1 MQTVQDVFLQFLI
14 VTESSQKSI
23 KLWLSEACGG
33 TQGVVEAG
41 IGVCIKI
48 YEVGD
53 MEEQIKVVFSG
64 STLRRMAHG
73 KKFFHAPFQFLTII
87 V

>member
-1 MQTVQDVFLQFLI
+1 MQTVQEVFLQFLI

-41 IGVCIKI
+41 FFDCGTK
-48 YEVGD
+48 VGGC
-53 MEEQIKVVFSG
+53 SG
-64 STLRRMAHG
+64 
-73 KKFFHAPFQFLTII
+73 
-87 V
+87 

>member
-1 MQTVQDVFLQFLI
+1 MIQIAQDVFLQFLI

-41 IGVCIKI
+41 FFDCGTK
-48 YEVGD
+48 VGGC
-53 MEEQIKVVFSG
+53 SG
-64 STLRRMAHG
+64 
-73 KKFFHAPFQFLTII
+73 
-87 V
+87 